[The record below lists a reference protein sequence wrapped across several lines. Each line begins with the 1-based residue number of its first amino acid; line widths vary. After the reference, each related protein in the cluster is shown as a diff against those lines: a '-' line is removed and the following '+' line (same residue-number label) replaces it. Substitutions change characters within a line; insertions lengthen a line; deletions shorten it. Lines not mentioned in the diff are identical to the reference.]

1 MNKAREIYYED
12 KLMKMK
18 TLERKLR
25 KCNEMVCVEHDKLEI
40 KSACVEV
47 CYEELFERLKNEL
60 CSAMHVNQEEE
71 CLEVENTRKKID
83 DEFELD
89 VREECFEEIYKDE
102 ESEKYMESYDDVE
115 SEDVVESEEEKEHEE
130 SEEKEEYENGHLL
143 CRMFDG

>member
-40 KSACVEV
+40 KSECVEV

-89 VREECFEEIYKDE
+89 VRDECFDK
-102 ESEKYMESYDDVE
+102 SEKDMESYDDVK
-115 SEDVVESEEEKEHEE
+115 SEDVVKSEEEK
-130 SEEKEEYENGHLL
+130 
-143 CRMFDG
+143 